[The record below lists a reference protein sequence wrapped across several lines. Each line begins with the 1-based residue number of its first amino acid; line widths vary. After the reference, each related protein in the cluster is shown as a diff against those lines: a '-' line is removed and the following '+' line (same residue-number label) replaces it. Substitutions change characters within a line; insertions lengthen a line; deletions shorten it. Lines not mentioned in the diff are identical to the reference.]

1 MIEALLV
8 GWGVVSGLDRVRVL
22 VIISALAAPV
32 PLGCLMVVHVW
43 RSRSQPSTRSTVF
56 CEAVSGELRAG
67 SSFRFA
73 LERAADSV
81 GSPGVASCCREGAP
95 ISEVADAVRREFE
108 DVGVELATVISHGS
122 RIGGPVAPLF
132 DEMAALALAR
142 VEVLHEVASATAP
155 ARATSFVLLAAPA
168 LAVGWV
174 LFSGRLGSYLATTS
188 QRASA
193 LIGLAL
199 VALGTVIAATLLRR
213 SR

>member
-8 GWGVVSGLDRVRVL
+8 GWGVFAGLDRVRVL
-22 VIISALAAPV
+22 VIIAALAAPV
-32 PLGCLMVVHVW
+32 PLGCLVVAHVW
-43 RSRSQPSTRSTVF
+43 RSRSRPSTRSTVF

-67 SSFRFA
+67 SSFRSA
-73 LERAADSV
+73 LERAAESV
-81 GSPGVASCCREGAP
+81 SAPGLASRCREGAP
-95 ISEVADAVRREFE
+95 IFEVADEVRREFD
-108 DVGVELATVISHGS
+108 DVGVELATVIAHGF

-174 LFSGRLGSYLATTS
+174 VASGRLGSYLATSS

-199 VALGTVIAATLLRR
+199 VALGTAIAAMLLRS

>member
-1 MIEALLV
+1 M
-8 GWGVVSGLDRVRVL
+8 
-22 VIISALAAPV
+22 
-32 PLGCLMVVHVW
+32 
-43 RSRSQPSTRSTVF
+43 
-56 CEAVSGELRAG
+56 
-67 SSFRFA
+67 
-73 LERAADSV
+73 
-81 GSPGVASCCREGAP
+81 
-95 ISEVADAVRREFE
+95 RREFE

-174 LFSGRLGSYLATTS
+174 IASGRLGSYLATTS